1 MFDKLQNPLSL
12 AGRLLLAA
20 LFLPA
25 GIGKLTGFAGT
36 VGYIS
41 SVGLPLPQAA
51 AALAAVFEIAGGIA
65 LIAGYGTRAA
75 AVVLALF
82 TLVAS
87 YFFHPYWS
95 LPAAE
100 QLIPQLL
107 FFKNIAVV
115 GGLLTLA
122 AWGAGAW
129 SVDARLQ
136 GTRRDRTSGANA
148 GIRFGRAAG

>member
-1 MFDKLQNPLSL
+1 MFDKLQNPLSF
-12 AGRLLLAA
+12 AGRLLLGA

-36 VGYIS
+36 VGYLS

-51 AALAAVFEIAGGIA
+51 AALAVIVEIAGAIA
-65 LIAGYGTRAA
+65 LIAGYGTRVAS
-75 AVVLALF
+75 VVLALF

-95 LPAAE
+95 LPAAQ

-129 SVDARLQ
+129 SVDARAQ
-136 GTRRDRTSGANA
+136 AARANRSGVGTGV
-148 GIRFGRAAG
+148 RFGRAAG

>member
-1 MFDKLQNPLSL
+1 MFTRLQDPLAL
-12 AGRLLLAA
+12 AGRLLMAL

-41 SVGLPLPQAA
+41 SVGLPMPQLGAVV
-51 AALAAVFEIAGGIA
+51 ALVVEIVGGVA
-65 LIAGYGTRAA
+65 LIAGFGTRVAA
-75 AVVLALF
+75 IVLAAF

-87 YFFHPYWS
+87 YFFHAYWAV
-95 LPAAE
+95 PADQ

-107 FFKNIAVV
+107 FYKNMAVV
-115 GGLLTLA
+115 GGLLTIA

-129 SVDARLQ
+129 SVDARR
-136 GTRRDRTSGANA
+136 GKA
-148 GIRFGRAAG
+148 

>member
-1 MFDKLQNPLSL
+1 MFKSLQSPLSL
-12 AGRLLLAA
+12 TGRLLLAA

-25 GIGKLTGFAGT
+25 GIGKLTGFAGA

-41 SVGLPLPQAA
+41 SVGLPAPQLA
-51 AALAAVFEIAGGIA
+51 AALALTLEIGGSVA
-65 LIAGYGTRAA
+65 LILGFGTRIA
-75 AVVLALF
+75 AVALALF

-87 YFFHPYWS
+87 IFFHNYWAA
-95 LPAAE
+95 PAAQHMVQ
-100 QLIPQLL
+100 QLM

-129 SVDARLQ
+129 SLDARRADSFPQ
-136 GTRRDRTSGANA
+136 RA
-148 GIRFGRAAG
+148 G

>member
-1 MFDKLQNPLSL
+1 MFDKLQNPLAL
-12 AGRLLLAA
+12 VGRLLLGA

-25 GIGKLTGFAGT
+25 GIGKLTAFAGT

-41 SVGLPLPQAA
+41 SVGLPMPQVGAVL
-51 AALAAVFEIAGGIA
+51 ALAVEIVGGMA

-75 AVVLALF
+75 AIVLAVF

-87 YFFHPYWS
+87 YYFHAYWA
-95 LPAAE
+95 LPADQ

-129 SVDARLQ
+129 SLDAR
-136 GTRRDRTSGANA
+136 RTQPQSVMYRSQHA
-148 GIRFGRAAG
+148 

>member
-1 MFDKLQNPLSL
+1 MFDKLQNPLAL
-12 AGRLLLAA
+12 AGRLLLAV

-41 SVGLPLPQAA
+41 SVGLPMPQVA
-51 AALAAVFEIAGGIA
+51 AALALAVEIVGGVA
-65 LIAGYGTRAA
+65 LIAGYGTRLAA
-75 AVVLALF
+75 IVLAAF

-87 YFFHPYWS
+87 FFFHNYWAV
-95 LPAAE
+95 PADQ
-100 QLIPQLL
+100 QLVPQLL

-129 SVDARLQ
+129 SMDAR
-136 GTRRDRTSGANA
+136 RNR
-148 GIRFGRAAG
+148 